1 MPTLYVGLKN
11 NWLTAKEVGDIVT
24 NNSEKLDC
32 DEKVIVNIFVNADD
46 KATLLEILRKE
57 AEMEENAGL
66 RAWHLSKLIA
76 IEQSANSIHKKLM
89 EIELQWSCFDYP
101 ESWRDFIYYMPNEK
115 VNTEEGVYHNFL
127 TFIDQEKKELKF
139 G

>member
-66 RAWHLSKLIA
+66 RAWQL
-76 IEQSANSIHKKLM
+76 
-89 EIELQWSCFDYP
+89 
-101 ESWRDFIYYMPNEK
+101 
-115 VNTEEGVYHNFL
+115 
-127 TFIDQEKKELKF
+127 
-139 G
+139 